1 MARKFGERGL
11 TCFPKIEHRR
21 ATPATYFAESVAWSG
36 FWYLIFSGSVGMAC
50 TLSQIA
56 FCTSLVGTGAGW
68 IKNGSYS

>member
-1 MARKFGERGL
+1 
-11 TCFPKIEHRR
+11 
-21 ATPATYFAESVAWSG
+21 VAWSG

-56 FCTSLVGTGAGW
+56 FCTSFVGAGAGW